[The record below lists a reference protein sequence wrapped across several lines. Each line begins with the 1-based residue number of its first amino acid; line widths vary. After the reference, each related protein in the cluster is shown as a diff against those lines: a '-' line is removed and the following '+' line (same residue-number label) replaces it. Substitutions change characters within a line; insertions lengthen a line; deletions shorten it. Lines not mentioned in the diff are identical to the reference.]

1 MPAVTRPPSFF
12 PARLSQYVPN
22 MKFAAEVINNGPCEV
37 SFGTPAL
44 AAAGAVV
51 AAFVANTAGETKT
64 SLIAT
69 IDATYGRIVAIT
81 STNVAITGY
90 LFTISGRDFW
100 GQQMKETIQPVQNTQ
115 VLGLKAFKYID
126 AISYA
131 LGTGAVTFSV
141 DTGALLGL
149 PYKVDHCLGEIA
161 SGVLAA
167 AGTVTGPVLT
177 DPQTLT
183 TGDPRGKY
191 TSTTAMDG
199 VKEIRAT
206 FLFNEWSNASNNG
219 GFMGIR
225 HVAA

>member
-1 MPAVTRPPSFF
+1 MSPPTRVPSFF

-22 MKFAAEVINNGPCEV
+22 MKYTAEIVGNGPAELN
-37 SFGTPAL
+37 FGTPAL
-44 AAAGAVV
+44 AAAAAVV
-51 AAFVANTAGETKT
+51 AAFAANTAGAILT

-69 IDATYGRIVAIT
+69 LDATYGRILAVT

-90 LFTISGRDFW
+90 LFTITGRDFW
-100 GQQMKETIQPVQNTQ
+100 GQKMVETIQPVQNSQ

-161 SGVLAA
+161 DGVLAA

-191 TSTTAMDG
+191 TTTTAMNG
-199 VKEIRAT
+199 SKEIHAT
-206 FLFNEWSNASNNG
+206 FLFNDFANASGNG